1 LPRVAKPARYIGN
14 EVHSVRKDPGKVD
27 IRMAVSYP
35 DVYEI
40 GMSNLGIRIIYDAV
54 NRVDNFYCERVF
66 SPWIDF
72 EKQLRENRVPLYSLE
87 TFTPLCDFDVV
98 GFSVGSELLY
108 TNILGILDLGNI
120 PLFSKERGDGDP
132 LIIAG
137 GPSVANPEPIADY
150 IDVFM
155 FGDGEVA
162 IVELLDLIFHLKGNK
177 RDRVL
182 SEINRFDFTYV
193 PALYDETEKEGHL
206 FTEVDKTVRRRIEP
220 DLDTLPFPEKPIVPL
235 IKIIQDRACIEVSRG
250 CGNACRFCQA
260 GYTYRPVRERSL
272 GCLFRIVE
280 ETIRNTGYDEVS
292 LLSLSIGDYS
302 CLKELVSL
310 ITECFS
316 EKKVSLSLPSLRV
329 NSTNIDILN
338 KVGKVRKSGLTFA
351 VESADPDVQ
360 RGINKP
366 IDTTQLKQI
375 VEGVVEAG
383 WRHVKLYFMIGLPM
397 AQKDDEYIHDFV
409 DDFLGISKRLSINL
423 NVSAFVPKPHT
434 PFEREKQLSAEEA
447 NRFIEEL
454 RKRFR
459 KSRVNVKFQDPC
471 MSIIEGVLSR
481 GDRRIGTLVHEA
493 YREGERFSSWD
504 ELFDYG
510 IWRRAMERLGIEE
523 KICLGFGE
531 KERLPWDFMDC
542 GVAQRFLR
550 EEKKKAGGKKT
561 TDACSD
567 GSCAGCGVCD
577 DRIKTDPADK
587 KGKEVQSR
595 AVFAVREKTP
605 PGLKYRIL
613 FRFTKTGE
621 FRFISHLDLVGYFL
635 RVGKR
640 AEIPFRYSEG
650 FNPKPRLV
658 LPFPLPLGL
667 ESTCELGEVLLEQE
681 MPVEEFINRYN
692 SLLDGS
698 VRIKN
703 AAVSYRKGSVAGSE
717 FYHDYRI
724 ALPAPK
730 GESIEARVRR
740 ILSRRISPQ
749 RILPQGNSADGRCR
763 VKPEVKPVAEP
774 EPCYEIRGEAAFIRL
789 GPKQSIKRVVEGYE
803 ELSVERTMIWEL
815 KDGSLKPFL

>member
-1 LPRVAKPARYIGN
+1 
-14 EVHSVRKDPGKVD
+14 
-27 IRMAVSYP
+27 MAVCYP

-66 SPWIDF
+66 APWIDF
-72 EKQLRENRVPLYSLE
+72 EKQLRDNRVPLYSLE

-120 PLFSKERGDGDP
+120 PLFSKERGDGNP

-162 IVELLDLIFHLKGNK
+162 IVELLDLILHLKGESKN
-177 RDRVL
+177 RVL
-182 SEINRFDFTYV
+182 SEINGFDFTYV
-193 PALYDETEKEGHL
+193 PALYDETKKEGRL
-206 FTEVDKTVRRRIEP
+206 FTEVDKAVRRRIEP

-250 CGNACRFCQA
+250 CGNGCRFCQA

-316 EKKVSLSLPSLRV
+316 GKKVSLSLPSLRV

-338 KVGKVRKSGLTFA
+338 KVGMVRKSGLTFA
-351 VESADPDVQ
+351 VESADPGVQ
-360 RGINKP
+360 RGLNKP
-366 IDTTQLKQI
+366 IDTTQLKEI
-375 VEGVVEAG
+375 VEGVVQAG

-409 DDFLGISKRLSINL
+409 DDLLGISKRLSINL
-423 NVSAFVPKPHT
+423 SVSTFVPKPHT

-471 MSIIEGVLSR
+471 MSLIEGILSR
-481 GDRRIGTLVHEA
+481 GDRRIGALVHEA

-504 ELFDYG
+504 EMFDYG
-510 IWRRAMERLGIEE
+510 IWAEAMERLGIEE

-542 GVAQRFLR
+542 GVAQRFLK

-561 TDACSD
+561 TDECRD
-567 GSCAGCGVCD
+567 GRCAGCGVCD
-577 DRIKTDPADK
+577 DRIKMDPADK
-587 KGKEVQSR
+587 KGREVETRTVFSGRESR
-595 AVFAVREKTP
+595 TGFAVSKKTQ

-613 FRFTKTGE
+613 FRFTKAGE
-621 FRFISHLDLVGYFL
+621 FRFISHLDLVGYLL
-635 RVGKR
+635 RIGKR

-667 ESTCELGEVLLEQE
+667 ESTCELGEALLEHE
-681 MPVEEFINRYN
+681 MPVEDFINRYN

-703 AAVSYRKGSVAGSE
+703 AAVSYRKGSVAGNE

-724 ALPAPK
+724 TLPAPK
-730 GESIEARVRR
+730 GGSIEARVRR
-740 ILSRRISPQ
+740 ILPL
-749 RILPQGNSADGRCR
+749 RILAQRTLSHRNTADGRCR
-763 VKPEVKPVAEP
+763 AEPVDEPGAELGHELGHEP

-815 KDGSLKPFL
+815 KNGSLRAFL

>member
-1 LPRVAKPARYIGN
+1 
-14 EVHSVRKDPGKVD
+14 
-27 IRMAVSYP
+27 MAVSYP

-40 GMSNLGIRIIYDAV
+40 GMSNLGVRIIYDAV

-72 EKQLRENRVPLYSLE
+72 EKQLRDNRVPLFSLE

-98 GFSVGSELLY
+98 GFSVGTELLY
-108 TNILGILDLGNI
+108 TNILGILDLGKI
-120 PLFSKERGDGDP
+120 PLFSKERGNGDP

-162 IVELLDLIFHLKGNK
+162 IVELLDLILHLKGESKN
-177 RDRVL
+177 RVL

-193 PALYDETEKEGHL
+193 PALYDETETEGRL

-235 IKIIQDRACIEVSRG
+235 IKIVQDRACIEVSRG
-250 CGNACRFCQA
+250 CGNGCRFCQA

-302 CLKELVSL
+302 CLKELVSI

-338 KVGKVRKSGLTFA
+338 KIGKVRKSGLTFA
-351 VESADPDVQ
+351 VESADPGVQ
-360 RGINKP
+360 RGLNKP
-366 IDTTQLKQI
+366 IDTTQLKEI
-375 VEGVVEAG
+375 VEGVVQAG

-409 DDFLGISKRLSINL
+409 DDLLGISKRLSINL

-434 PFEREKQLSAEEA
+434 PFEREKQLSAEEG

-459 KSRVNVKFQDPC
+459 KSRVNVKFQDPR
-471 MSIIEGVLSR
+471 MSLIEGVLSR
-481 GDRRIGTLVHEA
+481 GDRRIGALVHEA

-510 IWRRAMERLGIEE
+510 IWREAMERLGIEE

-550 EEKKKAGGKKT
+550 EEKRKAGGKKT
-561 TDACSD
+561 TDECRE
-567 GSCAGCGVCD
+567 GRCAGCGVCD
-577 DRIKTDPADK
+577 ARIGMDPADK
-587 KGKEVQSR
+587 KGREVETRTGFSVR
-595 AVFAVREKTP
+595 ETRTVFAGREKTQ

-621 FRFISHLDLVGYFL
+621 FRFISHLDLVGYLL
-635 RVGKR
+635 RIGKR

-667 ESTCELGEVLLEQE
+667 ESTCELGEALLEQE
-681 MPVEEFINRYN
+681 MPVEDFINRYN
-692 SLLDGS
+692 SLLDVS

-730 GESIEARVRR
+730 GESIEARV
-740 ILSRRISPQ
+740 Q
-749 RILPQGNSADGRCR
+749 RILPQRILSQGILYHGNKADGRCR
-763 VKPEVKPVAEP
+763 AEPGDKPGDELGHEP
-774 EPCYEIRGEAAFIRL
+774 EPFYEIRGEAVFIRL

-815 KDGSLKPFL
+815 KNGSLRAFL